1 MSGQELESE
10 TTMSSTLRAG
20 GQCLV
25 FEVWP
30 SGTGTK
36 PSKPFLAL
44 PTLEALEEVRR
55 WRWWGRR
62 VVGRKARRRGWGRPS
77 FKELSVE
84 GPGLGLV
91 PGTFRSASWGTPYLA
106 LGVCS
111 ALLVEGELYFR
122 A

>member
-10 TTMSSTLRAG
+10 TTMSNTLRARD
-20 GQCLV
+20 QCLV

-30 SGTGTK
+30 GGSGTK

-55 WRWWGRR
+55 RRWWGRK
-62 VVGRKARRRGWGRPS
+62 VVGRKVRRRGWGRPS

-91 PGTFRSASWGTPYLA
+91 PGTLRSASWATPRRA

-111 ALLVEGELYFR
+111 ALLVEGELHFR